1 MLYRIRPATPED
13 HDFIYGLKAESVR
26 PYVEKIWGWEEA
38 YQRAD
43 FDADFSAIEQ
53 FHVVEADGGR
63 AGFVQYN
70 RHNSCLEIVEIHLLP
85 AYRGHGIGSDLIRH
99 LQKECIGNLAL
110 CRWRKRTP
118 TSSWNTGQTAAGTV
132 TNPPRKPEAVWHSAA
147 WPGGKGQNAAVSSPL
162 ALSAEGSF
170 AGTI

>member
-53 FHVVEADGGR
+53 FHVVETDGGR

-70 RHNSCLEIVEIHLLP
+70 RHHSWELLYKGWFTLPTTLHRLTVHLW
-85 AYRGHGIGSDLIRH
+85 
-99 LQKECIGNLAL
+99 QK
-110 CRWRKRTP
+110 
-118 TSSWNTGQTAAGTV
+118 
-132 TNPPRKPEAVWHSAA
+132 
-147 WPGGKGQNAAVSSPL
+147 
-162 ALSAEGSF
+162 
-170 AGTI
+170 

>member
-26 PYVEKIWGWEEA
+26 PYVEKIWGWDET

-63 AGFVQYN
+63 AGIVQYN
-70 RHNSCLEIVEIHLLP
+70 RHHSCLEIV
-85 AYRGHGIGSDLIRH
+85 
-99 LQKECIGNLAL
+99 
-110 CRWRKRTP
+110 
-118 TSSWNTGQTAAGTV
+118 
-132 TNPPRKPEAVWHSAA
+132 
-147 WPGGKGQNAAVSSPL
+147 
-162 ALSAEGSF
+162 
-170 AGTI
+170 